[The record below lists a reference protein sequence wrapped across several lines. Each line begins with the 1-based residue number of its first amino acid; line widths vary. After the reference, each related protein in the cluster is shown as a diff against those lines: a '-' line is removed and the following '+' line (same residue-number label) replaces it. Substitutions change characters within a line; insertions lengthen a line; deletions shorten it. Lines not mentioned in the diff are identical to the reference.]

1 MGGIRFFFFFVIGA
15 LSLSRGRLHR
25 RLNDQPKKETHL
37 RNSRWRPSHS
47 DGLTAA
53 DGRLG
58 ASGAVTNAH
67 KQFHRHFM
75 AYGTGKKPKI
85 LDIKTK
91 YSTTTELQWRP
102 LSPGRGCWQQLLSLK
117 LSLCLPHLFW
127 SLSPCILYTSLYLM
141 HSYSPPPPSLPS
153 VLLNLNQML
162 HHWRDRKEANVGKEA
177 RHYIFL
183 FICQWSFSSFSLSL
197 NRTACDILFKMIYIY
212 IFLNGM
218 KTN

>member
-1 MGGIRFFFFFVIGA
+1 MGGIWVFFCDHRSP
-15 LSLSRGRLHR
+15 SLSRGRLHR

-37 RNSRWRPSHS
+37 TNSRWRPSHS

-102 LSPGRGCWQQLLSLK
+102 LSPGRGFWQQLLSLK

-141 HSYSPPPPSLPS
+141 HSYSPPPLS
-153 VLLNLNQML
+153 
-162 HHWRDRKEANVGKEA
+162 
-177 RHYIFL
+177 
-183 FICQWSFSSFSLSL
+183 SFSSLEFKSNAASLAWQERS
-197 NRTACDILFKMIYIY
+197 
-212 IFLNGM
+212 
-218 KTN
+218 

>member
-15 LSLSRGRLHR
+15 LSLSRGHLHR

-37 RNSRWRPSHS
+37 TNSRWRPSHS

-102 LSPGRGCWQQLLSLK
+102 LSPGRVCWQQLLSLK

-141 HSYSPPPPSLPS
+141 HSYSPPPSL
-153 VLLNLNQML
+153 
-162 HHWRDRKEANVGKEA
+162 
-177 RHYIFL
+177 FL
-183 FICQWSFSSFSLSL
+183 QFSW
-197 NRTACDILFKMIYIY
+197 I
-212 IFLNGM
+212 
-218 KTN
+218 